1 MRWVWEGEGEGMT
14 RGASD
19 FGERGCFGEADLGLF
34 DEEAEE
40 LWAG

>member
-1 MRWVWEGEGEGMT
+1 MRWVWDGEDEGMT

-34 DEEAEE
+34 DEETEE

>member
-1 MRWVWEGEGEGMT
+1 MT
-14 RGASD
+14 RGARD

-40 LWAG
+40 L